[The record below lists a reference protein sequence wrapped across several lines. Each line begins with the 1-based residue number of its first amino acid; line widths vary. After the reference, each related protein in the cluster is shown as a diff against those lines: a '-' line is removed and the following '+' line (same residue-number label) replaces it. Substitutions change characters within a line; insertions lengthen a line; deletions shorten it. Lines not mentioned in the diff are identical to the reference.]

1 MNKKWWMAGG
11 AFGVG
16 AAMLLASGLSAMA
29 SASGY
34 KAYETAMTNTT
45 RVSSLTA
52 SVNLTVTD
60 NGKSLFAGSSRIR
73 VDNER
78 HAVSLS
84 AKAEG
89 DGAAHAHAADVY
101 VQDGRLIVKA
111 ADSDAY
117 KVKAL
122 DEDKASAGREK
133 SDGPPKAALQ
143 VFNALTGN
151 VKELATVETEADGS
165 KRASLHL
172 SGGQVPAIVNALGA
186 LAVSGLAGHDDANV
200 QVPALTDGVTVE
212 RIDLDANIGPDGLL
226 EDQTASLVL
235 TGKDD
240 AGVKHELNLAL
251 RIDISD
257 IDGTTPDR
265 IDLTGKK
272 VEQLDDGKEGRGW
285 HR

>member
-29 SASGY
+29 STSGY
-34 KAYETAMTNTT
+34 EAYEAALTKTT
-45 RVSSLTA
+45 QVSSLTA
-52 SVNLTVTD
+52 RVNLTVTD
-60 NGKSLFAGSSRIR
+60 NGKSLFAGASDIR
-73 VDNER
+73 LDSAR
-78 HAVSLS
+78 RAVSLN

-89 DGAAHAHAADVY
+89 DGKAHAADIF
-101 VQDGRLIVKA
+101 VQDGQLIVKTA
-111 ADSDAY
+111 NSDAY

-122 DEDKASAGREK
+122 DEEK
-133 SDGPPKAALQ
+133 ENAAQEKPHGPPQAALRL
-143 VFNALTGN
+143 FDALTGN

-172 SGGQVPAIVNALGA
+172 SGSQIPAVVNALGA
-186 LAVSGLAGHDDANV
+186 LAASGLAEHGDAGAGA
-200 QVPALTDGVTVE
+200 PALTDGVKVE
-212 RIDLDANIGPDGLL
+212 RIELDADIGPDGLL
-226 EDQTASLVL
+226 EDQTVRLVL

-240 AGVKHELNLAL
+240 TGLKHELDLAL

-265 IDLTGKK
+265 VDLTGKK
-272 VEQLDDGKEGRGW
+272 VEPLDDGKEGRSW